1 MPKGNQIRFGVGF
14 DVDKTSLQNL
24 KKSLKEIQSLSSLQ
38 YKDQFG
44 DNAFKELKRIKSTAK
59 EVESA
64 LEQAFNPQ
72 LNTVNLSKFN
82 DSLKKIGV
90 NKIANDFAELGATG
104 RNAFNNLTA
113 ATLTTN
119 TKLTQTYSILGKIKE
134 TLGNSLRW
142 SVASSVVNSFTGEI
156 RNAFSYV
163 KSLDTSL
170 NDIRIVTGKSADQMD
185 KFAIQA
191 NKAAKALGQQTT
203 AYTNAAL
210 IYYQQGLQSADADA
224 LAATT
229 LKVGNITGQD
239 TKAVSEE
246 ITAVM
251 NGYQLGAEQVQS
263 AFDSLAA
270 VAASTA
276 SDLEEI
282 STGMSKV
289 ASAANAMGVPLDSL
303 NAQLATIVSVTRQ
316 APESVGTALK
326 TIYARMS
333 DLKMGGK
340 DEDGLGLGDVS
351 GQLEQVGISI
361 LDETG
366 NLRDLN
372 DVINDVAVS
381 WNTWTEGQ
389 RVAMAQVMAGKRQYN
404 NLIAL
409 FDNWD
414 MYTKALNTSLTAQ
427 GTIEQQN
434 AIYMDSLAAK
444 VKQYNA
450 AWDDVKDSLIDTD
463 SLKDLTEF
471 GTQAVTLM
479 ARFIDGI
486 GGMQGALVGLGA
498 VATRIFDKDINNFI
512 LTTIKNLQIMKN
524 NAKNASAQTQIMATY
539 GRQFNPDDANQKI
552 QIQNLVDLKDQAREY
567 HEVMTEAQEEEYN
580 NLIKTKAQIM
590 NKSNATAELVSKMVE
605 FNNAHNPNAETSMS
619 DIFEMSEDGIYKFTE
634 NGAENLEKLRK
645 QLVDFGDTVMK
656 SMDAA
661 DYQFNDIQKTVQ
673 SFGKTLGGLKSVAA
687 DAINSISGNV
697 SELSGDFE
705 TQQELISDQIIA
717 LQELRKQYS
726 ETGDEFRQNYAQNT
740 DDDFKKLQKG
750 KLTAGQFI
758 GHVKLRHDYL
768 SDAQKEEYN
777 DLVGKFERAGTDEAK
792 MKRAEQ
798 LVEFFNKAAKQ
809 ATDARKQIDKMIK
822 ATEEGLA
829 NVPKLLAQMG
839 ATKENLKLSQDQQK
853 TYDKLV
859 KKIYEAKAGTDEQKQ
874 AVQELQQYLNEI
886 LGKTGQVQEAAD
898 GVKRETEQIEREMAG
913 AKQQAEGL
921 FKAFQMQ
928 QKALDFT
935 KAIQGISSIAF
946 GIQGISSAIR
956 VLNDDSMS
964 TTDKFLS
971 VITSLSMALPT
982 TVTGIKKLNDA
993 LKLVTITTEQGTVAQ
1008 NGLNA
1013 AMALNPAGL
1022 VVAGIAAIVAALV
1035 IYNNLLQQTR
1045 KNLIENSKACLEQI
1059 SSQQE
1064 EINANKELYES
1075 YLQLENSYDG
1085 TAESKKKMAEAA
1097 NNLKGILNDEDIAVA
1112 NLTGDYNSLTEAIR
1126 NANQESAKKSAEL
1139 AKQRLNETKNVV
1151 VGEAGEKGWQ
1161 NIFQNTFNKGE
1172 YDVNFDSKLE
1182 KGLKTAALAVTPI
1195 YGAIA
1200 NIFGNAAQDSFDKVQ
1215 SHINSS
1221 LSQVQGVSRKSITGT
1236 LHVDKDIQSITRLY
1250 DAMVEERKTLEESFS
1265 EEELANSKEYQ
1276 VLIEKIGSMT
1286 ESVTAYKQALNEVL
1300 SSEAYEKAL
1309 NTDYSLIKTIDEY
1322 NEVKDNL
1329 RKSFAAD
1336 TNFTTKTI
1344 EEQQE
1349 IINTAIDKASE
1360 GSMESLEQRSAY
1372 LKKFMQQNANAT
1384 QEQIDRVKD
1393 IINNIPSEVLAFV
1406 TTLDVSDKDFF
1417 NKIERIKLQAEQ
1429 QTITVNLDLISNS
1442 IEDLRSGTPLDPE
1455 TVAELEDKYTE
1466 LGKIWDKNS
1475 RQYLIALQKIA
1486 QFQEDKLVNNYKKI
1500 IGDDSSNLVGLISQY
1515 RQQSNNSLIGRSTSQ
1530 LISQREEL
1538 EKQRDA
1544 IKHSGDYLTT
1554 REVFHSIANQKLEE
1568 QKFGYNDL
1576 VDPLL
1581 AKDYQE
1587 QGDKFAD
1594 YQKNIQGL
1602 DSQIKTLRDDE
1613 IAITEAEN
1621 DRIETLQKI
1630 DDAIR
1635 QYSNDIV
1642 ALSEAETE
1650 DLVSDADNLIAQA
1663 ENYAKAFEILEDNQV
1678 DSSEFE
1684 DLFNMFPELA
1694 QDAKVSAEGI
1704 ITLDDE
1710 IVKAFNENRDQIISK
1725 DKKVTIENIKNK
1737 IAELES
1743 KKQAAEEELQN
1754 LQKTKAQQIDLDT
1767 FTNQYFGQSYEEYQ
1781 KQKNEADIE
1790 GVESEIENSNKA
1802 TEAVIANWNR
1812 RAEAAKNYAQIAA
1825 EAEAEGHQVTTSMDT
1840 SYTPQSTAGTSSY
1853 DSKTSSAKELEERR
1867 LKAQQDILDAAI
1879 ESKTNEISSYENSI
1893 ADLTI
1898 AWGKLETQAT
1908 AAVKGSADKTKD
1920 PDVMDFLDDE
1930 LDKYHDIN
1938 IELQKIADRLELVSK
1953 EQDKL
1958 VRGRLT
1964 ANLEKQLQVLKKQEE
1979 AYRRKLALAQQ
1990 DASLRAGQLQAKGAI
2005 IAADGQIVNY
2015 AELLT
2020 AKQAEVNALI
2030 AEYNGMTK
2038 DEQDS
2043 YKDKVE
2049 AKKKEY
2055 EELKDSISKYQ
2066 EVLNKTIPDLVSNI
2080 QDTINEE
2087 IDKQISKFRVDI
2099 EAKLDKKS
2107 LNDSWRDF
2115 KAKVIDD
2122 IKDTDFL
2129 GQAKNSLDKYKEYFQ
2144 GDYFN
2149 IVPDLTD
2156 KVNSIRSQLQ
2166 SIQSTG
2172 TSSVYGDNEKEALS
2186 DLNKYTNELMKS
2198 LEDVKNL
2205 EKEIYN
2211 DYLSMIDL
2219 TQSAFE
2225 QQKTMYQQ
2233 IDKLIQHD
2241 MNLIKLVYGQKSY
2254 DAFANYYEQQH
2265 QNNLES
2271 LDFLRKE
2278 KDLWEQRMNSAE
2290 KGSEEWKKFRD
2301 NWINATNDFNDR
2313 VEASVQNAID
2323 KWTNASKKIFD
2334 EEEKKITGGI
2344 SFDEINENWDM
2355 MQKKA
2360 DLFLDTINGGF
2371 EMKDLERYTAEQVD
2385 KLKDNVQA
2393 QKRLNALRDEQ
2404 LNKLKVKD
2412 KLTEYD
2418 FNRAKA
2424 MFDLQLAKIALEQAQ
2439 QNKSNMRLRR
2449 DSQGNYTYQYVADED
2464 QVNDAGDK
2472 VDQASRDLYNMDLA
2486 RVKQL
2491 QELTMSLL
2499 QERAAKIAELHD
2511 SYIKGLITEE
2521 EYKRRI
2527 ENLNLEYED
2536 LMLDVFGE
2544 HEVAKVNL
2552 SQSTTEALVNLQET
2566 QTKELDRIYE
2576 EAGKTTTDIS
2586 QGIIRQI
2593 QQELTP
2599 VYNDQIA
2606 NMIGKFSTD
2615 PESFKNTTQN
2625 TIEELMDADQD
2636 YRNDLQKIQDVAEV
2650 SFNSIKEGVD
2660 EDIDS
2665 TQELIENNDDLIDTY
2680 EDLLDQFQ
2688 DVIAT
2693 LKDMQNAY
2701 KDVMRAAEDAVRAAV
2716 KLYNTYDGIDKVK
2729 SNVSS
2734 ITPSGGGSRSTS
2746 TSGGSGG
2753 DSGSTND
2760 SSKNNSSKKTKYYVY
2775 DNNDYG
2781 RIIGKQE
2788 GYDLRF
2794 QAENVARTSGS
2805 NQVYVVEQEKL
2816 KGRSKYSLGGELYV
2830 GDHVMHLSP
2839 SAKKIGTF
2847 NTGGYTGTWANGDT
2861 EGKMAMLHQKELVL
2875 NSDDT
2880 KNILDAVSII
2890 RTIASRLGGFGLKVA
2905 DMVGGVGTGMLAA
2918 QGVQQTVSINA
2929 DFPNVSSADEI
2940 QEAFNNLVNQA
2951 AQYANTNRRKL

>member
-113 ATLTTN
+113 AALTTN

-372 DVINDVAVS
+372 DVINDVAAS

-524 NAKNASAQTQIMATY
+524 NAKNASAQKQIMATY

-605 FNNAHNPNAETSMS
+605 FNNAYNPNSSETSMS
-619 DIFEMSEDGIYKFTE
+619 NIFEMNEDGIYEFTE
-634 NGAENLEKLRK
+634 RGIESLEKLKK
-645 QLVDFGDTVMK
+645 QLVDFGTSIQG
-656 SMDAA
+656 SMGIA
-661 DYQFNDIQKTVQ
+661 DYNFNDIKKSVQ
-673 SFGKTLGGLKSVAA
+673 SFEKTLGGLKSVAA
-687 DAINSISGNV
+687 DAIKSISDNV
-697 SELSGDFE
+697 SGLSGDFE
-705 TQQELISDQIIA
+705 TQQELINDQIIA

-726 ETGDEFRQNYAQNT
+726 EAGDAARQNYSQNT
-740 DDDFKKLQKG
+740 EDDFKKLQKG

-798 LVEFFNKAAKQ
+798 LVDFFNKTVKQ
-809 ATDARKQIDKMIK
+809 AKGARDQIDKMIK

-829 NVPKLLAQMG
+829 NVPKLLEQIG
-839 ATKENLKLSQDQQK
+839 ATKENLKLTQDQQQ
-853 TYDKLV
+853 TYDRLV

-874 AVQELQQYLNEI
+874 AVNELKNYLNEI

-898 GVKRETEQIEREMAG
+898 GVKEETEQIDREMAR

-971 VITSLSMALPT
+971 VVTSLSMALPT
-982 TVTGIKKLNDA
+982 TVAGIKKLNDA

-1045 KNLIENSKACLEQI
+1045 KNLIENSKARLEQI

-1085 TAESKKKMAEAA
+1085 TAESKKRMAEAA

-1112 NLTGDYNSLTEAIR
+1112 NLTGNYEALTEAVR
-1126 NANQESAKKSAEL
+1126 QANIQLSDDRFKLASSKLADLEVLATKSAGDFSLFGGNGKNTITLESKFQQISKIVQPALWTWQAAYNKLDLVSSHIAESVSEL
-1139 AKQRLNETKNVV
+1139 EGVQTDAF
-1151 VGEAGEKGWQ
+1151 G
-1161 NIFQNTFNKGE
+1161 NI
-1172 YDVNFDSKLE
+1172 
-1182 KGLKTAALAVTPI
+1182 
-1195 YGAIA
+1195 IA
-1200 NIFGNAAQDSFDKVQ
+1200 NS
-1215 SHINSS
+1215 
-1221 LSQVQGVSRKSITGT
+1221 
-1236 LHVDKDIQSITRLY
+1236 DIKTTVRLY
-1250 DAMVEERKTLEESFS
+1250 DKLVEEKKSLEEEFS
-1265 EEELANSKEYQ
+1265 AGDLAESTAYQ
-1276 VLIEKIGSMT
+1276 QLSQQISQMT
-1286 ESVTAYKQALNEVL
+1286 ETVTAYKQSVREVL
-1300 SSEAYEKAL
+1300 DSEAQKQAL
-1309 NTDYSLIKTIDEY
+1309 QKIDFSAIKTIKQYEQAKEDLREFLA
-1322 NEVKDNL
+1322 KDQHF
-1329 RKSFAAD
+1329 KSQTLD
-1336 TNFTTKTI
+1336 
-1344 EEQQE
+1344 QQQ
-1349 IINTAIDKASE
+1349 AILNDAIAKASNGTME
-1360 GSMESLEQRSAY
+1360 GFKQRSAY
-1372 LKKFMQQNANAT
+1372 INQFVQENLEAT
-1384 QEQIDRVKD
+1384 QEEVSRVRE
-1393 IINNIPSEVLAFV
+1393 ILETIPDEDLSLVA
-1406 TTLDVSDKDFF
+1406 TLDISDEHFF
-1417 NKIERIKLQAEQ
+1417 EKLEQMKSFIEPQH
-1429 QTITVNLDLISNS
+1429 IT
-1442 IEDLRSGTPLDPE
+1442 EDLELLNSSINDLAEGTPLDPQ
-1455 TVAELEDKYTE
+1455 VISQLEVKYAQ
-1466 LGKIWDKNS
+1466 LGNIWNKNS

-1486 QFQEDKLVNNYKKI
+1486 QLQEDKLVGSYKKLVEN
-1500 IGDDSSNLVGLISQY
+1500 DSANLKEIVSQY
-1515 RQQSNNSLIGRSTSQ
+1515 YNMPTAADHIA
-1530 LISQREEL
+1530 EL
-1538 EKQRDA
+1538 EGQKNKILSSQSYKESMYATHRAGQKILQTQAAGFDAASATRDRFEKESQIFAEYKKQIQDIDRQLEIWKDNEQSA
-1544 IKHSGDYLTT
+1544 TQ
-1554 REVFHSIANQKLEE
+1554 IAE
-1568 QKFGYNDL
+1568 QK
-1576 VDPLL
+1576 V
-1581 AKDYQE
+1581 Q
-1587 QGDKFAD
+1587 
-1594 YQKNIQGL
+1594 
-1602 DSQIKTLRDDE
+1602 
-1613 IAITEAEN
+1613 
-1621 DRIETLQKI
+1621 TLQKL
-1630 DDAIR
+1630 DDAI
-1635 QYSNDIV
+1635 QEYSQHLI
-1642 ALSEAETE
+1642 ALSEAETD
-1650 DLVSDADNLIAQA
+1650 DLVSDADNLISLA
-1663 ENYAKAFEILEDNQV
+1663 ENYAKAFEILEDNRV

-1710 IVKAFNENRDQIISK
+1710 ILKAFTSNRDQIISK
-1725 DKKVTIENIKNK
+1725 DKEVTIENIKNK

-1743 KKQAAEEELQN
+1743 KKKTAEEELQN

-1840 SYTPQSTAGTSSY
+1840 SYTPQSTSGTSSY
-1853 DSKTSSAKELEERR
+1853 DSSKTSSAKELEERR

-1908 AAVKGSADKTKD
+1908 AAVKGTADKAKD

-1979 AYRRKLALAQQ
+1979 VYRRKLALAQQ

-2149 IVPDLTD
+2149 LVPDLTD

-2418 FNRAKA
+2418 FKRAKA

-2449 DSQGNYTYQYVADED
+2449 DSQGNYAYQYVADED

-2499 QERAAKIAELHD
+2499 QERAAKIAEVHD
-2511 SYIKGLITEE
+2511 LYMKGLITEE

-2527 ENLNLEYED
+2527 ENLNLKYED

-2566 QTKELDRIYE
+2566 QTKELDRIYD

-2636 YRNDLQKIQDVAEV
+2636 YRDDLQKIQDVAEV
-2650 SFNSIKEGVD
+2650 SFNSIKEGID

-2680 EDLLDQFQ
+2680 DDLLDQFQ

-2729 SNVSS
+2729 SNVSNIGS
-2734 ITPSGGGSRSTS
+2734 SGISSSRASSTSGNGSGGGDKTGGTS
-2746 TSGGSGG
+2746 TA
-2753 DSGSTND
+2753 
-2760 SSKNNSSKKTKYYVY
+2760 TKPKEQYYVY
-2775 DNNDYG
+2775 DDKYNLG
-2781 RIIGKQE
+2781 QVVAGPFTS
-2788 GYDLRF
+2788 RF
-2794 QAENVARTSGS
+2794 EAENEARTSYGTS
-2805 NQVYVVEQEKL
+2805 GALRVEDLTGKPKYYNQNTK
-2816 KGRSKYSLGGELYV
+2816 KYYLRPLTGATKV
-2830 GDHVMHLSP
+2830 
-2839 SAKKIGTF
+2839 GTF

-2875 NSDDT
+2875 NADDT

-2890 RTIASRLGGFGLKVA
+2890 RTIASKLSGFGLKVA
-2905 DMVGGVGTGMLAA
+2905 DMVGGVGTGTLAA

>member
-1 MPKGNQIRFGVGF
+1 MPKGSQIRFGVGF

-113 ATLTTN
+113 AALTTN

-210 IYYQQGLQSADADA
+210 IYYQQGLQSSEADA

-372 DVINDVAVS
+372 DVINDVAAS

-486 GGMQGALVGLGA
+486 GGMQGALIGLGA

-512 LTTIKNLQIMKN
+512 LTTIKNLQIMKS
-524 NAKNASAQTQIMATY
+524 NADIKSAQRQVLATF
-539 GRQFNPDDANQKI
+539 GDQFNPNDATQKA
-552 QIQNLVDLKDQAREY
+552 QIDNLTALKQHAKEY
-567 HEVMTEAQEEEYN
+567 SEVMTEAQQEEYN
-580 NLIKTKAQIM
+580 NLIKNKAQIM
-590 NKSNATAELVSKMVE
+590 NESNALKEVVSNMVE
-605 FNNAHNPNAETSMS
+605 LNNLQNGEDATVSLDNILKLGEDGVFTFAEEGRENLQKLKQQLGDVQSKIDEVATDLQDSFNEIQDSTLVFEKIIKNLKSVVSEELANSFDTFSQKMQTMKGDFEGQILLIEEFQNSLKKLEEQYSKENAENHVSQTQAAYEKYQSGQKTAKQFTSQARKRTK
-619 DIFEMSEDGIYKFTE
+619 GLTE
-634 NGAENLEKLRK
+634 SQREQLDNL
-645 QLVDFGDTVMK
+645 TK
-656 SMDAA
+656 SMDNAQTDKVKDKYA
-661 DYQFNDIQKTVQ
+661 KQIVKF
-673 SFGKTLGGLKSVAA
+673 FE
-687 DAINSISGNV
+687 NV
-697 SELSGDFE
+697 REE
-705 TQQELISDQIIA
+705 AKKARIQIIKTKLA
-717 LQELRKQYS
+717 LEDYSQIPILLEQIDADENKIGLTEEQRKTYDQLVQKIKKAAIGS
-726 ETGDEFRQNYAQNT
+726 EE
-740 DDDFKKLQKG
+740 QKEAVEA
-750 KLTAGQFI
+750 LI
-758 GHVKLRHDYL
+758 GFYKDLKQSA
-768 SDAQKEEYN
+768 SDAQDNIEGVTRGIEQ
-777 DLVGKFERAGTDEAK
+777 AGVKADNADEK
-792 MKRAEQ
+792 
-798 LVEFFNKAAKQ
+798 
-809 ATDARKQIDKMIK
+809 IDKINQDLK
-822 ATEEGLA
+822 NQQDAF
-829 NVPKLLAQMG
+829 
-839 ATKENLKLSQDQQK
+839 NL
-853 TYDKLV
+853 T
-859 KKIYEAKAGTDEQKQ
+859 T
-874 AVQELQQYLNEI
+874 
-886 LGKTGQVQEAAD
+886 
-898 GVKRETEQIEREMAG
+898 
-913 AKQQAEGL
+913 
-921 FKAFQMQ
+921 
-928 QKALDFT
+928 
-935 KAIQGISSIAF
+935 AIQGLSSVAF
-946 GIQGISSAIR
+946 GIQGISNAVR
-956 VLNDDSMS
+956 VLEDDSMS
-964 TTDKFLS
+964 ATDKLMS
-971 VITSLSMALPT
+971 LVTSLSMSVPSA
-982 TVTGIKKLNDA
+982 
-993 LKLVTITTEQGTVAQ
+993 
-1008 NGLNA
+1008 
-1013 AMALNPAGL
+1013 
-1022 VVAGIAAIVAALV
+1022 VAGIGSICKALNLQIIETNEATGAVEGLNLAMLATPHGLAIAAIFATIAALA
-1035 IYNNLLQQTR
+1035 IYIKHQQQVR
-1045 KNLIENSKACLEQI
+1045 ENLIENARARLEQV
-1059 SSQQE
+1059 SAQE
-1064 EINANKELYES
+1064 EEIKANQELYES
-1075 YLQLENSYDG
+1075 YLQLANVYDG
-1085 TAESKKKMAEAA
+1085 TADSKQKMADAV
-1097 NNLKGILNDEDIAVA
+1097 NNLKDLLNDEDIAVA
-1112 NLTGDYNSLTEAIR
+1112 NLTGDYDSLTEAVKR
-1126 NANQESAKKSAEL
+1126 ANKQVADRSIEL
-1139 AKQRLNETKNVV
+1139 AEEKVNQTKNLLTGE
-1151 VGEAGEKGWQ
+1151 VGKKEFYHFGQDGYDLDFTH
-1161 NIFQNTFNKGE
+1161 NILLKISGYLNGINPISTLIFKADKAAYN
-1172 YDVNFDSKLE
+1172 NFDKTLDHVKASLLEVQGISKDF
-1182 KGLKTAALAVTPI
+1182 
-1195 YGAIA
+1195 
-1200 NIFGNAAQDSFDKVQ
+1200 FGNLKMDENVET
-1215 SHINSS
+1215 I
-1221 LSQVQGVSRKSITGT
+1221 VRV
-1236 LHVDKDIQSITRLY
+1236 Y
-1250 DAMVEERKTLEESFS
+1250 DAMVEERKYLEENFS
-1265 EEELANSKEYQ
+1265 EQDLAASDSYQ
-1276 VLIEKIGSMT
+1276 ALVEKIGQMT
-1286 ESVTAYKQALNEVL
+1286 ESVTAYRQALNEQLNVK
-1300 SSEAYEKAL
+1300 AYNDAL
-1309 NTDYSLIKTIDEY
+1309 ENDYSAI
-1322 NEVKDNL
+1322 
-1329 RKSFAAD
+1329 
-1336 TNFTTKTI
+1336 KTI
-1344 EEQQE
+1344 EEYQRVKNDLRKTLEEDSYFKTKEFEQQQE
-1349 IINTAIDKASE
+1349 IINTAIDKASS
-1360 GSMESLEQRSAY
+1360 GSMENLRQRSAY
-1372 LKKFMQQNANAT
+1372 LHKFMQENVEAS
-1384 QEQIDRVKD
+1384 QEEINRVRTILND
-1393 IINNIPSEVLAFV
+1393 IPGEDLTLLA
-1406 TTLDVSDKDFF
+1406 TLDVSDEHFF
-1417 NKIERIKLQAEQ
+1417 EKLKQVKAKAEQ
-1429 QTITVNLDLISNS
+1429 QLVIDNLDVLTSS
-1442 IEDLRSGTPLDPE
+1442 IKDLQEGTALDPE
-1455 TVAELEDKYTE
+1455 VIAKLEEKYTQ
-1466 LGKIWDKNS
+1466 LGNIWDKSS
-1475 RQYLIALQKIA
+1475 RQYLIALQEIA
-1486 QFQEDKLVNNYKKI
+1486 QVQEGILISNYKQMAS
-1500 IGDDSSNLVGLISQY
+1500 GDQLNIKELVSQY
-1515 RQQSNNSLIGRSTSQ
+1515 KELNDVFTEQSKNMDEINSSIERTQTRLTS
-1530 LISQREEL
+1530 
-1538 EKQRDA
+1538 
-1544 IKHSGDYLTT
+1544 IKESDGYLNASA
-1554 REVFHSIANQKLEE
+1554 RFHRAGKQKLE
-1568 QKFGYNDL
+1568 
-1576 VDPLL
+1576 
-1581 AKDYQE
+1581 YQE
-1587 QGDKFAD
+1587 EFGQVISPRILEINKTYEEQGERFAR
-1594 YQKNIQGL
+1594 YQEEIQGL
-1602 DSQIKTLRDDE
+1602 EEHLQGLRDKE
-1613 IAITEAEN
+1613 IDIDKAQI
-1621 DRIETLQKI
+1621 DRLETLQKI
-1630 DDAIR
+1630 DDAI
-1635 QYSNDIV
+1635 QTYGQHLI
-1642 ALSEAETE
+1642 ALNNAETD
-1650 DLVSDADNLIAQA
+1650 DLVSDADNLINLA
-1663 ENYAKAFEILEDNQV
+1663 ENYAKAFKILEDNQV
-1678 DSSEFE
+1678 DSSEYK

-1704 ITLDDE
+1704 ITLDNE
-1710 IVKAFNENRDQIISK
+1710 IVKAFNKNRDQIISK

-1737 IAELES
+1737 IAELKQ
-1743 KKQAAEEELQN
+1743 KKTLAEQELKT
-1754 LQKTKAQQIDLDT
+1754 LQDIKASQIDLDS

-1781 KQKNEADIE
+1781 KQKNAADIE

-1802 TEAVIANWNR
+1802 TQAVIANWNR

-1825 EAEAEGHQVTTSMDT
+1825 EAEADGHVVTTQMDT
-1840 SYTPQSTAGTSSY
+1840 SYTPQSTSGTSTY
-1853 DSKTSSAKELEERR
+1853 DNKSKQSREEDYKARE
-1867 LKAQQDILDAAI
+1867 LKAKQDILKAAI
-1879 ESKTNEISSYENSI
+1879 EVKSNEIQNYEDSI
-1893 ADLTI
+1893 AKLTI
-1898 AWGKLETQAT
+1898 AWGDLETQAT
-1908 AAVKGSADKTKD
+1908 AAVSKTGDKAKD

-1958 VRGRLT
+1958 VRDRLT

-2149 IVPDLTD
+2149 LVPDLTD

-2439 QNKSNMRLRR
+2439 QNKSSMRLRR
-2449 DSQGNYTYQYVADED
+2449 DSQGNYAYQYVADED

-2499 QERAAKIAELHD
+2499 QERAAKIAEVHD
-2511 SYIKGLITEE
+2511 LYMKGLITEE

-2566 QTKELDRIYE
+2566 QTKELDRIYD

-2636 YRNDLQKIQDVAEV
+2636 YRDDLQKIQDVAEV
-2650 SFNSIKEGVD
+2650 SFNSIKEGID

-2680 EDLLDQFQ
+2680 DDLLDQFQ

-2693 LKDMQNAY
+2693 LKDMQDAY

-2716 KLYNTYDGIDKVK
+2716 KLYNTYDGIDKVQ
-2729 SNVSS
+2729 SS
-2734 ITPSGGGSRSTS
+2734 ISNISSSRGSSSGASSTSGNGSGGGDKTRKTLEGTS
-2746 TSGGSGG
+2746 
-2753 DSGSTND
+2753 DLNAN
-2760 SSKNNSSKKTKYYVY
+2760 KAKYYVL
-2775 DNNDYG
+2775 D
-2781 RIIGKQE
+2781 K
-2788 GYDLRF
+2788 
-2794 QAENVARTSGS
+2794 TSGR
-2805 NQVYVVEQEKL
+2805 VFEGPFPGYQEASQRLPFYKDEYPGIIVDDL
-2816 KGRSKYSLGGELYV
+2816 AGKSKYSFNGYNYIEK
-2830 GDHVMHLSP
+2830 VMHSAP

-2905 DMVGGVGTGMLAA
+2905 DMVGGVGTGTLAA

>member
-113 ATLTTN
+113 AALTTN

-372 DVINDVAVS
+372 DVINDVAAS

-486 GGMQGALVGLGA
+486 GGMQGALIGLGA

-512 LTTIKNLQIMKN
+512 LTTIKNLQIMKS
-524 NAKNASAQTQIMATY
+524 NADIKSAQRQVLATF
-539 GRQFNPDDANQKI
+539 GDRFNPNDATQKA
-552 QIQNLVDLKDQAREY
+552 QIDNLTALKHHAMEY
-567 HEVMTEAQEEEYN
+567 SEVMIDAQKEEYN
-580 NLIKTKAQIM
+580 NLIKNKAQIM
-590 NKSNATAELVSKMVE
+590 NESNALEEVISKMVE
-605 FNNAHNPNAETSMS
+605 LNNLQNGEDATVSLDN
-619 DIFEMSEDGIYKFTE
+619 IVKLGEDGVFTFAE
-634 NGAENLEKLRK
+634 EGRENLQKLK
-645 QLVDFGDTVMK
+645 SQLGDAEDKIVELATNLQNNFK
-656 SMDAA
+656 AITK
-661 DYQFNDIQKTVQ
+661 NIQGFENTIK
-673 SFGKTLGGLKSVAA
+673 GLKSV
-687 DAINSISGNV
+687 V
-697 SELSGDFE
+697 SEDLAHSFEIFSQKMKTVQGDFKSQKVVIE
-705 TQQELISDQIIA
+705 EFQSSLKKLKE
-717 LQELRKQYS
+717 QYS
-726 ETGDEFRQNYAQNT
+726 EETATNHVNQTNVAYGKYQSG
-740 DDDFKKLQKG
+740 QKTA
-750 KLTAGQFI
+750 KQFTASARLRTAGLTKDQRDQ
-758 GHVKLRHDYL
+758 L
-768 SDAQKEEYN
+768 N
-777 DLVGKFERAGTDEAK
+777 DLTKSMDYATTDKAK
-792 MKRAEQ
+792 DKY
-798 LVEFFNKAAKQ
+798 AKQ
-809 ATDARKQIDKMIK
+809 IVKFFEDVKVEAEAARKQIEK
-822 ATEEGLA
+822 TELALKKYSEIPSILAKIDAVEDTIGL
-829 NVPKLLAQMG
+829 
-839 ATKENLKLSQDQQK
+839 TDEQQK
-853 TYDKLV
+853 TYEQLVQNIHEATIGSEEQKKAVEALRSFYNGLQQSVGNAQDNIEGVARGIEQAGIKAENADDKLKQV
-859 KKIYEAKAGTDEQKQ
+859 NQDLQNQK
-874 AVQELQQYLNEI
+874 
-886 LGKTGQVQEAAD
+886 
-898 GVKRETEQIEREMAG
+898 
-913 AKQQAEGL
+913 
-921 FKAFQMQ
+921 KAFD
-928 QKALDFT
+928 LT
-935 KAIQGISSIAF
+935 TAIQGLSSVAF
-946 GIQGISSAIR
+946 GIQGISNAVK
-956 VLNDDSMS
+956 VLEDDSMS
-964 TTDKFLS
+964 ATDKLMS
-971 VITSLSMALPT
+971 LVTSLSMSVPSA
-982 TVTGIKKLNDA
+982 
-993 LKLVTITTEQGTVAQ
+993 
-1008 NGLNA
+1008 
-1013 AMALNPAGL
+1013 
-1022 VVAGIAAIVAALV
+1022 VAGIGNICKALNLQIVKTNEATGAVKGLNLAMLATPHGAAIAAIFAV
-1035 IYNNLLQQTR
+1035 ITGLAVLAKHQQQVR
-1045 KNLIENSKACLEQI
+1045 KNLIENTKAQVEQI
-1059 SSQQE
+1059 SARQE

-1075 YLQLENSYDG
+1075 YLQLANVYDG
-1085 TAESKKKMAEAA
+1085 TAESKQKMAEAA
-1097 NNLKGILNDEDIAVA
+1097 DSLKGFLKDEDIAVA
-1112 NLTGDYNSLTEAIR
+1112 KLTGNYEALTEAVR
-1126 NANQESAKKSAEL
+1126 QANIQLSKDRFELASDKLEDLKVLATKSAGDFSLFGGSGKNTITLESKFQQIAKIVQPALWTWQAAYNKLDLVSNHIAESVSELEGVQTDVFGNIIANSDIETTVKLYDKLVEEKKS
-1139 AKQRLNETKNVV
+1139 
-1151 VGEAGEKGWQ
+1151 
-1161 NIFQNTFNKGE
+1161 
-1172 YDVNFDSKLE
+1172 LE
-1182 KGLKTAALAVTPI
+1182 KEFSAGDLAESTA
-1195 YGAIA
+1195 Y
-1200 NIFGNAAQDSFDKVQ
+1200 QQ
-1215 SHINSS
+1215 
-1221 LSQVQGVSRKSITGT
+1221 LSQQIS
-1236 LHVDKDIQSITRLY
+1236 Q
-1250 DAMVEERKTLEESFS
+1250 
-1265 EEELANSKEYQ
+1265 
-1276 VLIEKIGSMT
+1276 MT
-1286 ESVTAYKQALNEVL
+1286 ETVTAYKQSVREVL
-1300 SSEAYEKAL
+1300 DSDAQRQAL
-1309 NTDYSLIKTIDEY
+1309 QNIDFSAIKTIKQYEQAKED
-1322 NEVKDNL
+1322 L
-1329 RKSFAAD
+1329 RDYLAKNQHFQSQTLD
-1336 TNFTTKTI
+1336 
-1344 EEQQE
+1344 QQQ
-1349 IINTAIDKASE
+1349 AILNDAIAKASNGTME
-1360 GSMESLEQRSAY
+1360 GFKQRSAY
-1372 LKKFMQQNANAT
+1372 INQFVQENLEAT
-1384 QEQIDRVKD
+1384 QEEVSHIR
-1393 IINNIPSEVLAFV
+1393 EVLETIPDEDLSLVA
-1406 TTLDVSDKDFF
+1406 TLDISDEHFF
-1417 NKIERIKLQAEQ
+1417 EKLEQ
-1429 QTITVNLDLISNS
+1429 MKSS
-1442 IEDLRSGTPLDPE
+1442 IEPQHIVEDLELLNSSINDLAEGTPLDPQ
-1455 TVAELEDKYTE
+1455 VISQLEVKYAQ
-1466 LGKIWDKNS
+1466 LGNIWNKNS
-1475 RQYLIALQKIA
+1475 HQYLIALQQIA
-1486 QFQEDKLVNNYKKI
+1486 QLQEDKLVGSYKKLVEN
-1500 IGDDSSNLVGLISQY
+1500 DSANLKEIVSQY
-1515 RQQSNNSLIGRSTSQ
+1515 YNMPTAADHIA
-1530 LISQREEL
+1530 EL
-1538 EKQRDA
+1538 EGQKNKILSSQSYKESMYATHGAGQKILQTQAAGFDAASATRDRFEKESQ
-1544 IKHSGDYLTT
+1544 I
-1554 REVFHSIANQKLEE
+1554 
-1568 QKFGYNDL
+1568 
-1576 VDPLL
+1576 
-1581 AKDYQE
+1581 
-1587 QGDKFAD
+1587 FAD
-1594 YQKNIQGL
+1594 YKKQLQDIDRQLEIWKNNEQSAAQIAEQKVQ
-1602 DSQIKTLRDDE
+1602 
-1613 IAITEAEN
+1613 
-1621 DRIETLQKI
+1621 TLQKL
-1630 DDAIR
+1630 DDAI
-1635 QYSNDIV
+1635 QEYSQHLI
-1642 ALSEAETE
+1642 ALSEAETD
-1650 DLVSDADNLIAQA
+1650 DLVSDADNLINLA

-1710 IVKAFNENRDQIISK
+1710 ILKAFNENRDQIISK
-1725 DKKVTIENIKNK
+1725 DKEVTIENIKNK

-1743 KKQAAEEELQN
+1743 KKKTAEEELQN

-1825 EAEAEGHQVTTSMDT
+1825 EAEADGHQVTTSMDT
-1840 SYTPQSTAGTSSY
+1840 SYTPQSTSGTSSY
-1853 DSKTSSAKELEERR
+1853 DSSKTSSAKELEERR

-1908 AAVKGSADKTKD
+1908 AAVKGTADKAKD

-2149 IVPDLTD
+2149 LVPDLTD

-2418 FNRAKA
+2418 FKRAKA

-2449 DSQGNYTYQYVADED
+2449 DSQGNYAYQYVADED

-2499 QERAAKIAELHD
+2499 QERAAKIAEVHD
-2511 SYIKGLITEE
+2511 LYMKGLITEE

-2536 LMLDVFGE
+2536 LMLNVFGE

-2593 QQELTP
+2593 QEELTP

-2636 YRNDLQKIQDVAEV
+2636 YRDDLQKIQDVAEV
-2650 SFNSIKEGVD
+2650 SFNSIKEGID

-2680 EDLLDQFQ
+2680 DDLLDQFQ

-2716 KLYNTYDGIDKVK
+2716 KLYNTYQGIDKVK

-2734 ITPSGGGSRSTS
+2734 ITPSGGGSSSRASS
-2746 TSGGSGG
+2746 ASGSGSGG
-2753 DSGSTND
+2753 GSDKTPKPPAEEAPRYSVQSVGQKTGNAYGGRTFLAGPF
-2760 SSKNNSSKKTKYYVY
+2760 SS
-2775 DNNDYG
+2775 
-2781 RIIGKQE
+2781 
-2788 GYDLRF
+2788 RF
-2794 QAENVARTSGS
+2794 EAEEAARTSINNTTVEG
-2805 NQVYVVEQEKL
+2805 QVRIIDVTKTSL
-2816 KGRSKYSLGGELYV
+2816 KGQPRYKSGSRYYTNLFTGATKV
-2830 GDHVMHLSP
+2830 
-2839 SAKKIGTF
+2839 GTF

-2875 NSDDT
+2875 NADDT
-2880 KNILDAVSII
+2880 KNMLDAVSIV
-2890 RTIASRLGGFGLKVA
+2890 RTIASKLSGFGLKVA
-2905 DMVGGVGTGMLAA
+2905 DMVGGVGTGTLAA